1 VINIDDNQTVYPYC
15 LGVNTASLTAIAS
28 GGTVGYSY
36 EWDDNFVQPQ
46 ITATATS
53 LLAGTYTVTATD
65 SKGCTASDTRTLIN
79 TSTMDA
85 TVSSLITYVGGND
98 VSCYGANDGKALV
111 SVLGAHAP
119 YSYQWYGPNGYTSV
133 NDTVDNLTA
142 GVYSVVSTDTN
153 GCTVNSSV
161 VIEEPSNM
169 LFTTIGVTPESCLGA
184 CDGEIGLSV
193 LGGISPY
200 VVRLTETTTGDVIDI
215 VMNNNVV
222 SGICSG
228 TYALTITD
236 VNGCSSTLI
245 NGGVDQQTIVASNTT
260 VAQINTSNIVSIS
273 CNGAATGELEVL
285 NPNTNFGYSYS
296 GQD

>member
-1 VINIDDNQTVYPYC
+1 
-15 LGVNTASLTAIAS
+15 
-28 GGTVGYSY
+28 
-36 EWDDNFVQPQ
+36 
-46 ITATATS
+46 
-53 LLAGTYTVTATD
+53 
-65 SKGCTASDTRTLIN
+65 
-79 TSTMDA
+79 MDA
-85 TVSSLITYVGGND
+85 MVSSLITYVGGND

-142 GVYSVVSTDTN
+142 GVYSVVSMDTN

-169 LFTTIGVTPESCLGA
+169 LFTSIGVTPESCLGA

-200 VVRLTETTTGDVIDI
+200 VARLTETTTGNVIDI

-222 SGICSG
+222 SGVCSG

-236 VNGCSSTLI
+236 ANGCSSTLI
-245 NGGVDQQTIVASNTT
+245 NGGVDQQTIGASNTT

-296 GQD
+296 WQDLNGNEVGTSTTASNLVAGTYVLYAHYNNTSGCTSTDTAIVTELSIIDPTVVITNIDCFGDATGSIDLTISGGTHW